1 MTHFL
6 VVVSATVEFW
16 NFKIDILGVQCP
28 VNHAESGFNT
38 NINLNIQGFFQ
49 LFFLDVLICLI
60 KLQCFQWFICKI
72 SDQKPQ
78 QPSSLG
84 SLESYYIYIKWW
96 YFLD

>member
-6 VVVSATVEFW
+6 VVMSATVEFW

-49 LFFLDVLICLI
+49 LFFFRCSHLSN
-60 KLQCFQWFICKI
+60 KI
-72 SDQKPQ
+72 AVFSV
-78 QPSSLG
+78 
-84 SLESYYIYIKWW
+84 IYM
-96 YFLD
+96 